1 MSKIAVISALERE
14 LVPLMERFNAENDN
28 TWVEVGEAVYRSPA
42 FGHEIFCSA
51 VGIGKVN
58 AAYRTA
64 EIIRDY
70 GPQLIVNIGYAGGMK
85 ADARRGD
92 IIIGDSYVQADFDS
106 VIDGCPPGV
115 VPGAKPDIVPADF
128 LAALEKQCAAYG
140 YRYETGRIA
149 TGDFFLTDSA
159 RKAAIDKAFSPLA
172 FDMESAAIAHVC
184 AQKELPFVAIRVLS
198 DLADDDAQTAFSSMS
213 DPIEYRPVNVLLG
226 ALENFKG
233 L

>member
-14 LVPLMERFNAENDN
+14 LAPLIERFNAENDN
-28 TWVEVGEAVYRSPA
+28 TWVETGEAVYRSPA
-42 FGHEIFCSA
+42 LSHEIFCAA

-64 EIIRDY
+64 EIIKDY
-70 GPQLIVNIGYAGGMK
+70 EPQLIVNIGYAGGMAK
-85 ADARRGD
+85 GARRGD
-92 IIIGDSYVQADFDS
+92 IVIGDSYVQADFDS

-115 VPGAKPDIVPADF
+115 VPGAKPGVVPVDF
-128 LAALEKQCAAYG
+128 IAALEKQCATYG
-140 YRYETGRIA
+140 YRYMTGRIA

-159 RKAAIDKAFSPLA
+159 RKDAIAKAFAPLA

-184 AQKELPFVAIRVLS
+184 AQKGVLFVAVRILS

-213 DPIEYRPVNVLLG
+213 DPIEQRPVNILLG
-226 ALENFKG
+226 ALEVFKG
-233 L
+233 